1 MKGASNSQIVGSSVL
16 QMFCQISVLKKPEK
30 FTRKH
35 MCRSLVFNKVA
46 GCKIV
51 QKLTKKR
58 LSWSLVVNKATV

>member
-1 MKGASNSQIVGSSVL
+1 MYNKYYER
-16 QMFCQISVLKKPEK
+16 SVLKKPEK

-51 QKLTKKR
+51 PKLTKKR